1 MGSLA
6 DELGGWSG
14 DEEEEDIE
22 EDFEGEGEEHTNG
35 TIERERDSGIDV
47 GSSPAT
53 LKHLSPTSATT
64 EKGHRRLNSAYDGS
78 EYGSDSDLEE
88 TELVSAT
95 LEARMAS
102 IEAMARRGLE
112 ENGTEGDKVVAR
124 VTEALRDLGWQSSIE
139 TGSTRYVTRSYAV
152 SWSINNNYLQ
162 IINVLQCAC
171 NLPDKPISLHDYP
184 HTTHLLTTIARF
196 TPT

>member
-14 DEEEEDIE
+14 DEGEEDLEEEFE
-22 EDFEGEGEEHTNG
+22 EEEHPNG
-35 TIERERDSGIDV
+35 NLERERDSGIDV

-53 LKHLSPTSATT
+53 TKHLSPAQATT
-64 EKGHRRLNSAYDGS
+64 KKGHRRVNSAYDGS
-78 EYGSDSDLEE
+78 EYGSESDLEE

-112 ENGTEGDKVVAR
+112 ENGTEGDRVVAR
-124 VTEALRDLGWQSSIE
+124 VTEALRNLGWQSSIE
-139 TGSTRYVTRSYAV
+139 TGSTR
-152 SWSINNNYLQ
+152 
-162 IINVLQCAC
+162 
-171 NLPDKPISLHDYP
+171 
-184 HTTHLLTTIARF
+184 
-196 TPT
+196 